1 MKRATH
7 PGWARLTFM
16 ASLLAAS
23 LAPAQSQPEWEVTG
37 TVTTESGPARDA
49 RVIARGPAYRSA
61 VTNGQG
67 VYVLKGTIPGQYLVS
82 VQKKDDFAV
91 PPPRALSVVAG
102 ARLKADI
109 RLPKGAVIS
118 GRLLDSNRQPVR
130 NFLVRAWSRSLVD
143 GRLRFQ
149 EQGGDFTNDLGDF
162 RIRHLPAGEFVV
174 AATFGGIPLKKRSQ
188 SSEAYSAEVFPSV
201 TFYPGVRAPDE
212 AVALALRSGEERIG
226 IDIVLRKETARCI
239 YFTVGKG
246 FTAGHHLGA
255 GIQERLAIEGL
266 QLGEAKVTPGDYELC
281 GAVPGEYRI
290 RITSIAAGQRLN
302 VSGHQMEIVSVGRQH
317 VDAGVLEPLSRHDVQ
332 GVVTIEDAGRDQAMP
347 TGIQVSIF
355 PQELQA
361 VIATLPPAR
370 VASDGAFVLSGVL
383 TGEYGVRVSA
393 PPGFYVAGVD
403 QNGQDV
409 SERGFYPAN
418 GNLRIR
424 LGADGA
430 TVTGQVIGADQ
441 EVISDAVLL
450 LVSKSS
456 GTHQVGYSSQEGS
469 FRFESIK
476 PGKYSLAA
484 MPDAAPSIFIDD
496 ATVAR
501 VAAQGTDVELGPR
514 ESRSMDIRI
523 QRSR

>member
-1 MKRATH
+1 MKRTTH
-7 PGWARLTFM
+7 RAWARLTFM

-37 TVTTESGPARDA
+37 TVTTESGPVRDA

-162 RIRHLPAGEFVV
+162 RIRHLPEGEFVV

-239 YFTVGKG
+239 
-246 FTAGHHLGA
+246 
-255 GIQERLAIEGL
+255 
-266 QLGEAKVTPGDYELC
+266 
-281 GAVPGEYRI
+281 
-290 RITSIAAGQRLN
+290 
-302 VSGHQMEIVSVGRQH
+302 
-317 VDAGVLEPLSRHDVQ
+317 
-332 GVVTIEDAGRDQAMP
+332 
-347 TGIQVSIF
+347 
-355 PQELQA
+355 
-361 VIATLPPAR
+361 
-370 VASDGAFVLSGVL
+370 
-383 TGEYGVRVSA
+383 
-393 PPGFYVAGVD
+393 
-403 QNGQDV
+403 
-409 SERGFYPAN
+409 
-418 GNLRIR
+418 
-424 LGADGA
+424 
-430 TVTGQVIGADQ
+430 
-441 EVISDAVLL
+441 
-450 LVSKSS
+450 
-456 GTHQVGYSSQEGS
+456 
-469 FRFESIK
+469 
-476 PGKYSLAA
+476 
-484 MPDAAPSIFIDD
+484 
-496 ATVAR
+496 
-501 VAAQGTDVELGPR
+501 
-514 ESRSMDIRI
+514 
-523 QRSR
+523 

>member
-1 MKRATH
+1 
-7 PGWARLTFM
+7 
-16 ASLLAAS
+16 
-23 LAPAQSQPEWEVTG
+23 
-37 TVTTESGPARDA
+37 
-49 RVIARGPAYRSA
+49 
-61 VTNGQG
+61 
-67 VYVLKGTIPGQYLVS
+67 
-82 VQKKDDFAV
+82 
-91 PPPRALSVVAG
+91 
-102 ARLKADI
+102 
-109 RLPKGAVIS
+109 
-118 GRLLDSNRQPVR
+118 
-130 NFLVRAWSRSLVD
+130 
-143 GRLRFQ
+143 
-149 EQGGDFTNDLGDF
+149 
-162 RIRHLPAGEFVV
+162 
-174 AATFGGIPLKKRSQ
+174 
-188 SSEAYSAEVFPSV
+188 
-201 TFYPGVRAPDE
+201 
-212 AVALALRSGEERIG
+212 
-226 IDIVLRKETARCI
+226 
-239 YFTVGKG
+239 
-246 FTAGHHLGA
+246 
-255 GIQERLAIEGL
+255 
-266 QLGEAKVTPGDYELC
+266 
-281 GAVPGEYRI
+281 
-290 RITSIAAGQRLN
+290 
-302 VSGHQMEIVSVGRQH
+302 MEIVSVGRQH

-332 GVVTIEDAGRDQAMP
+332 GVVTIEDAGQDQAMP